1 MVILKREILSQ
12 KFTMLIW
19 GLAMGFMIALC
30 VFIYPQMKPPGNGI
44 SLSGEYSRCASPA
57 KYRGP

>member
-1 MVILKREILSQ
+1 
-12 KFTMLIW
+12 MLYIS
-19 GLAMGFMIALC
+19 ADE
-30 VFIYPQMKPPGNGI
+30 KPPGNGI

>member
-1 MVILKREILSQ
+1 
-12 KFTMLIW
+12 MLYIS
-19 GLAMGFMIALC
+19 ADE
-30 VFIYPQMKPPGNGI
+30 MKPPGNGI